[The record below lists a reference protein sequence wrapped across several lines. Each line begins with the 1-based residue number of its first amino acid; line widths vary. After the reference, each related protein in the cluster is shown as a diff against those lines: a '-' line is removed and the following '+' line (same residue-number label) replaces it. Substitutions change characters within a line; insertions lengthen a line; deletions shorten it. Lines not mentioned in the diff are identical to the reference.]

1 MRKAFLAM
9 LLAAMPVPALAW
21 GGTGH
26 RYIGELAV
34 RNFPKEIPAFL
45 RTRLAAEEI
54 GMMAQEP
61 DISRNAG
68 QPHDGDGDP
77 GHFLDVSDDGSI
89 LGGPQLSALP
99 ETRRDYDT
107 ALRAVNSDEYKAGFL
122 PYAIMDGWQQ
132 LVKDFALLRR
142 DRAAQKYA
150 KKFAMTPA
158 EKKSYAQGQAVR
170 QTLTLRDLGV
180 WAHYV
185 GDASQPMHA
194 SVHYNGW
201 GEGSNPE
208 GFVVSQGLHA
218 KFESDFV
225 NANIKEQEVAAA
237 LRPYIAC
244 GCTIQQRVQAY
255 LAATQAQVIPVYRLE
270 KAGAFDAATPQAK
283 AFTVAR
289 IAEGAAMLRDMV
301 MDAWTASGEAMLGY
315 KTKQSVADIEA
326 GKADPRK
333 QDRGSGAVSPL
344 SEIGRASCRERV

>member
-1 MRKAFLAM
+1 MRKALLAM

-26 RYIGELAV
+26 VMIGEVAA
-34 RNFPKEIPAFL
+34 RNFPAAIPSFL
-45 RTRLAAEEI
+45 RTPLAVKQI
-54 GMMAQEP
+54 GLMAMEP
-61 DISRNAG
+61 DLSRNSG
-68 QPHDGDGDP
+68 QPHDGDSDP

-142 DRAAQKYA
+142 DKAAQKYA
-150 KKFAMTPA
+150 GKFAMTPA

-201 GEGSNPE
+201 GEGPNPE
-208 GFVVSQGLHA
+208 GFVVTQGLHA

-237 LRPYIAC
+237 LRSYNHC

-326 GKADPRK
+326 GQADPRK
-333 QDRGSGAVSPL
+333 LD
-344 SEIGRASCRERV
+344 

>member
-1 MRKAFLAM
+1 MRKALLAM

-21 GGTGH
+21 GGAGH
-26 RYIGELAV
+26 VMIGEVAA
-34 RNFPKEIPAFL
+34 RNFPVEIPPFL
-45 RTRLAAEEI
+45 RTPTAVKQI
-54 GMMAQEP
+54 GLMAMEP

-68 QPHDGDGDP
+68 QPHDGDSDP

-89 LGGPQLSALP
+89 LGGPKLSALP
-99 ETRRDYDT
+99 DTRRDYDT
-107 ALRAVNSDEYKAGFL
+107 ALRAVNSDEYRAGFL

-142 DRAAQKYA
+142 DMAAQKFS
-150 KKFAMTPA
+150 KKFAMTPE
-158 EKKSYAQGQAVR
+158 EKKGYARAQAVR
-170 QTLTLRDLGV
+170 QILTLRDLGV

-201 GEGSNPE
+201 GEGANPE
-208 GFVVSQGLHA
+208 GFVVTPGLHA

-225 NANIKEQEVAAA
+225 NANIKEQDVAAA
-237 LRPYIAC
+237 LRPTSAC

-283 AFTVAR
+283 AFAVAR
-289 IAEGAAMLRDMV
+289 LAEGAAMLRDMV
-301 MDAWTASGEAMLGY
+301 TDAWAAAGEATLGY
-315 KTKQSVADIEA
+315 KIKESVADIEA

-333 QDRGSGAVSPL
+333 LD
-344 SEIGRASCRERV
+344 